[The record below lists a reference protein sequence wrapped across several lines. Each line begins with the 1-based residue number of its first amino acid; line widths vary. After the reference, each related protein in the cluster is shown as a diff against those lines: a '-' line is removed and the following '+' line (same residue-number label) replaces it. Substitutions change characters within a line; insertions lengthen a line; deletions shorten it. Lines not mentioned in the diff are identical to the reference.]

1 MEYANEVLYLGFFFS
16 FSFSFSFFFVRNE
29 KWAIKVDSRKVK
41 PGKRREKKWREK
53 WPRAEECSVITELR
67 CQSECLC
74 AALENGAL
82 LYLSCLWEGTASK
95 GSGIFWWL
103 QATQTVLGSCI
114 SLLFFFPGS
123 FSVVNAWNKGP
134 ETQGLASL
142 HRSHPFLHV

>member
-1 MEYANEVLYLGFFFS
+1 MTRSELECASCNGVRQWSIVSRLFFS

-103 QATQTVLGSCI
+103 QATQTVG
-114 SLLFFFPGS
+114 LLHFLTILLPWFFQCS
-123 FSVVNAWNKGP
+123 ECRKQGP
-134 ETQGLASL
+134 RDSGVS
-142 HRSHPFLHV
+142 